1 MSDNSAVAPVGPT
14 NPNPTSWL
22 QNLGI
27 AIEIVC
33 PALALI
39 VVVLR
44 TYIRL
49 DTKSFGWDDGLIVAS
64 MVLSIALAV
73 GSIKVMKALF
83 IGIHFWDVPM
93 PFDPTEG
100 LIWIYVVGAVYQ
112 PILTLVKQSVLV
124 FLLRFSGIKAGVRYV
139 VWGTI
144 IFNTVLMV
152 AIFIV
157 VIFQCTPIE
166 RNWHP
171 LVEGHCIEQF
181 PFGVAAAALTIM
193 TDVVAVALPFYIF
206 LGLKI
211 NKNRKIALI
220 GVFMLGVLVTIVSI
234 VRLYFLAQNFNDP
247 SPDKNFSI
255 GFCVSSIE
263 CNLAILTASAPA
275 LWPLIRRWI
284 PHLKSTG
291 DRSYYGQHKYGG
303 ATHAAQQG
311 YIRTTD
317 GPENNTNIG
326 LKDMNGRRVRTEVR
340 SARDSDEEILTG
352 TGIMR
357 TTQFTVSSE
366 DEYRKGPR
374 SNVDDRTTHSKVSS
388 NGSL

>member
-1 MSDNSAVAPVGPT
+1 MSDIQASSAPS

-27 AIEIVC
+27 AIEVVC
-33 PALALI
+33 PALAFI

-44 TYIRL
+44 SYIRI
-49 DTKSFGWDDGLIVAS
+49 DTKTFGWDDSLIVAA
-64 MVLSIALAV
+64 MVFSIAMAV
-73 GSIKVMKALF
+73 GSIKVMKNLY
-83 IGIHFWDVPM
+83 IGIHYYDVPQ

-112 PILTLVKQSVLV
+112 PILTLVKQSILV
-124 FLLRFSGIKAGVRYV
+124 FLLRFSGVKTGVRYV
-139 VWGTI
+139 AWGTI
-144 IFNTVLMV
+144 IFNTALMI
-152 AIFIV
+152 AIFIA

-171 LVEGHCIEQF
+171 TVPGTCIQQF
-181 PFGVAAAALTIM
+181 SFGVVAACMTIA
-193 TDVVAVALPFYIF
+193 TDIVAVGIPFYVF
-206 LGLKI
+206 LGLQI

-220 GVFMLGVLVTIVSI
+220 GIFMLGILVTIVSVI
-234 VRLYFLAQNFNDP
+234 RLYFLAQNLNDT
-247 SPDKNFSI
+247 SLDKNFSL

-275 LWPLIRRWI
+275 LWPLIRRWV
-284 PHLKSTG
+284 PHLKSSNG
-291 DRSYYGQHKYGG
+291 QSYYGHHKYGG
-303 ATHAAQQG
+303 GTTHAQQG

-317 GPENNTNIG
+317 GHESGIG
-326 LKDMNGRRVRTEVR
+326 LKDMNNRRVRTDIR

-357 TTQFTVSSE
+357 TTQFTVSTE
-366 DEYRKGPR
+366 DDYSHKTSRNLD
-374 SNVDDRTTHSKVSS
+374 STTHSKISS

>member
-1 MSDNSAVAPVGPT
+1 MSTSTTST

-27 AIEIVC
+27 AIEVVC

-44 TYIRL
+44 TYIRF
-49 DTKSFGWDDGLIVAS
+49 DTKSFGWDDGLIVAA
-64 MVLSIALAV
+64 MALSIALAV
-73 GSIKVMKALF
+73 GSIKIMKTLY
-83 IGIHFWDVPM
+83 IGIHYYDVP
-93 PFDPTEG
+93 PYDATEG

-124 FLLRFSGIKAGVRYV
+124 FLLRFAGIKAGVRYV

-144 IFNTVLMV
+144 IFNTVLML
-152 AIFIV
+152 AIFIT

-166 RNWHP
+166 MNWHP
-171 LVEGHCIEQF
+171 LVPGHCIEQF
-181 PFGVAAAALTIM
+181 KFGVVAACMTIA
-193 TDVVAVALPFYIF
+193 TDIVSVALPFYIF

-220 GVFMLGVLVTIVSI
+220 GVFMLGVLVTVVSI
-234 VRLYFLAQNFNDP
+234 IRLYFLAQNFNDT
-247 SPDKNFSI
+247 SLDKNFSV

-275 LWPLIRRWI
+275 LWPLVRRWV
-284 PHLKSTG
+284 PRLKSTNNQ
-291 DRSYYGQHKYGG
+291 SYYGHNKYGV
-303 ATHAAQQG
+303 TSHAQQG

-317 GPENNTNIG
+317 GPEGDIG
-326 LKDMNGRRVRTEVR
+326 LKDMSGRRVHTEVR
-340 SARDSDEEILTG
+340 SSRDSDEEILTG

-357 TTQFTVSSE
+357 TTQFTVSTADS
-366 DEYRKGPR
+366 R
-374 SNVDDRTTHSKVSS
+374 SIATPNRNFEDRTTHSKV
-388 NGSL
+388 GI

>member
-1 MSDNSAVAPVGPT
+1 MSTSTTIVT

-27 AIEIVC
+27 AIEVVC
-33 PALALI
+33 PALAFI

-49 DTKSFGWDDGLIVAS
+49 DTKSFGWDDGLIVSA
-64 MVLSIALAV
+64 MALSIALAV
-73 GSIKVMKALF
+73 GSIKVMKSLY
-83 IGIHFWDVPM
+83 IGIHYYDVP

-124 FLLRFSGIKAGVRYV
+124 FLLRFSGVKSGVRYV
-139 VWGTI
+139 VWATI
-144 IFNTVLMV
+144 IFNTILMV

-157 VIFQCTPIE
+157 VILQCIPIE
-166 RNWHP
+166 MNWNP
-171 LVEGHCIEQF
+171 LIKGHCIEQF
-181 PFGVAAAALTIM
+181 KFGVAAASLTIM
-193 TDVVAVALPFYIF
+193 TDIVSVALPFYIF
-206 LGLKI
+206 LGLQI
-211 NKNRKIALI
+211 NKNRKVALI
-220 GVFMLGVLVTIVSI
+220 GVFMLGILVTVVSI
-234 VRLYFLAQNFNDP
+234 VRLYFLAQNFNDT
-247 SPDKNFSI
+247 SPDKNFSL

-275 LWPLIRRWI
+275 LWPLVRRWL
-284 PHLKSTG
+284 PRLKSTNNQ
-291 DRSYYGQHKYGG
+291 SYYGKHKYGVSSH
-303 ATHAAQQG
+303 TQQG

-317 GPENNTNIG
+317 GPENSIG
-326 LKDMNGRRVRTEVR
+326 LKDMSGRRVHTEVR
-340 SARDSDEEILTG
+340 SSRDSDEEILTG

-357 TTQFTVSSE
+357 TTQFTVSTTDS
-366 DEYRKGPR
+366 R
-374 SNVDDRTTHSKVSS
+374 SHATLSRNFDDRALHSKASS

>member
-1 MSDNSAVAPVGPT
+1 MAT

-27 AIEIVC
+27 AIEVVC

-39 VVVLR
+39 VVGLR
-44 TYIRL
+44 AYIRL
-49 DTKSFGWDDGLIVAS
+49 DTKSFGWDDGLIVAA
-64 MVLSIALAV
+64 MVFSIALAV
-73 GSIKVMKALF
+73 GSIKVMKALY
-83 IGIHFWDVPM
+83 IGIHFYDVPI

-152 AIFIV
+152 AILLT

-166 RNWHP
+166 LNWHP
-171 LVEGHCIEQF
+171 LVPGNCIQQF
-181 PFGVAAAALTIM
+181 TFGVVAACMTIM
-193 TDVVAVALPFYIF
+193 TDIVSVALPFYIF

-211 NKNRKIALI
+211 NKKRKMALI
-220 GVFMLGVLVTIVSI
+220 GVFMLGVIVTIVSVI
-234 VRLYFLAQNFNDP
+234 RLYFLAQNFHDQ
-247 SPDKNFSI
+247 SPDKNFSL

-291 DRSYYGQHKYGG
+291 DHSYYGHHKYGG
-303 ATHAAQQG
+303 ASHAQQG

-317 GPENNTNIG
+317 GADSNNIG
-326 LKDMNGRRVRTEVR
+326 LKDMDSRRIRTEVR

-357 TTQFTVSSE
+357 TTQFTVSTE
-366 DEYRKGPR
+366 DEYQQKGE
-374 SNVDDRTTHSKVSS
+374 SANFDDHTTRSKVSS
-388 NGSL
+388 NGSI

>member
-1 MSDNSAVAPVGPT
+1 MSDNAQAPSAPA

-27 AIEIVC
+27 AIEVVC
-33 PALALI
+33 PALALL

-49 DTKSFGWDDGLIVAS
+49 DTKTFGWDDGLIVAA
-64 MVLSIALAV
+64 MVLSIAMAV

-83 IGIHFWDVPM
+83 IGIHYYDVPQ

-124 FLLRFSGIKAGVRYV
+124 FLLRFSGVKAGVRYV

-144 IFNTVLMV
+144 IFNTALMV
-152 AIFIV
+152 AIFLT
-157 VIFQCTPIE
+157 VILQCIPIE
-166 RNWHP
+166 MNWNL
-171 LVEGHCIEQF
+171 LVPGHCIEQF
-181 PFGVAAAALTIM
+181 KFGVVAACMTIM
-193 TDVVAVALPFYIF
+193 TDIVSVALPFYIF

-220 GVFMLGVLVTIVSI
+220 GVFMLGILVTIVSI
-234 VRLYFLAQNFNDP
+234 IRLWTLSENFNDQD
-247 SPDKNFSI
+247 PDKNFSV
-255 GFCVSSIE
+255 GFTVSSIE
-263 CNLAILTASAPA
+263 VNLAIITASFPA
-275 LWPLIRRWI
+275 LWPLIRRML
-284 PHLKSTG
+284 PKNLKS
-291 DRSYYGQHKYGG
+291 SYYGHQKYGG
-303 ATHAAQQG
+303 VSHAQQG
-311 YIRTTD
+311 YIKTTD
-317 GPENNTNIG
+317 GPDSGIG
-326 LKDMNGRRVRTEVR
+326 LKDMNGRRIRTEVR
-340 SARDSDEEILTG
+340 SQRDSDEEILTG

-357 TTQFTVSSE
+357 TTQFTVSTE
-366 DEYRKGPR
+366 DDHARTGR
-374 SNVDDRTTHSKVSS
+374 GSNFDDRTTRSKVSS

>member
-1 MSDNSAVAPVGPT
+1 MSTSTTTT

-27 AIEIVC
+27 AIEVVC

-39 VVVLR
+39 VVILR

-49 DTKSFGWDDGLIVAS
+49 DTKSFGWDDGLIVAA
-64 MVLSIALAV
+64 MALSIALAV
-73 GSIKVMKALF
+73 GSIKVMKSLF
-83 IGIHFWDVPM
+83 IGIHYYDVP
-93 PFDPTEG
+93 PYDPTEG

-124 FLLRFSGIKAGVRYV
+124 FLLRFSGIKSGVRYV

-152 AIFIV
+152 AIFIT
-157 VIFQCTPIE
+157 VILQCIPIE
-166 RNWHP
+166 MNWNP

-181 PFGVAAAALTIM
+181 KFGVAAASLTIM
-193 TDVVAVALPFYIF
+193 TDIVSVALPFYIF

-211 NKNRKIALI
+211 NKNRKVALI
-220 GVFMLGVLVTIVSI
+220 GVFMLGVLVTVVSI
-234 VRLYFLAQNFNDP
+234 VRLYFLAQNFNDT
-247 SPDKNFSI
+247 SPDKNFSV

-275 LWPLIRRWI
+275 LWPLVRRWV
-284 PHLKSTG
+284 PGLKSTNNQ
-291 DRSYYGQHKYGG
+291 SYYGKHKYGVSS
-303 ATHAAQQG
+303 HAQQG

-317 GPENNTNIG
+317 EPESGIG
-326 LKDMNGRRVRTEVR
+326 LKDMSGRRVHTEVR
-340 SARDSDEEILTG
+340 SSRDSDEEILTG

-357 TTQFTVSSE
+357 TTQFTVSTT
-366 DEYRKGPR
+366 DNR
-374 SNVDDRTTHSKVSS
+374 SLATLSRNFDDRTMHSKVSS

>member
-1 MSDNSAVAPVGPT
+1 MAT

-27 AIEIVC
+27 AIEVVC
-33 PALALI
+33 PVLALI
-39 VVVLR
+39 VVGLR
-44 TYIRL
+44 TYIRI

-64 MVLSIALAV
+64 MVFSIALAV
-73 GSIKVMKALF
+73 GSIKVMKELY
-83 IGIHFWDVPM
+83 IGIHFYDVPL
-93 PFDPTEG
+93 PIDPTEG

-124 FLLRFSGIKAGVRYV
+124 FLLRFSGIKTGVRYV

-144 IFNTVLMV
+144 IFNTVLML
-152 AIFIV
+152 AILLT

-166 RNWHP
+166 LNWHP
-171 LVEGHCIEQF
+171 LVPGKCIQQF
-181 PFGVAAAALTIM
+181 TFGVVAACMTIA
-193 TDVVAVALPFYIF
+193 TDVVSVALPFYIF

-220 GVFMLGVLVTIVSI
+220 GVFMLGVLVTVVSV
-234 VRLYFLAQNFNDP
+234 VRLYFLAQNFHDQ

-275 LWPLIRRWI
+275 LWPLIRRWV

-291 DRSYYGQHKYGG
+291 DRSYYGHHKYGG
-303 ATHAAQQG
+303 ASHAQQG

-317 GPENNTNIG
+317 GPDNNNIG
-326 LKDMNGRRVRTEVR
+326 LKDMDSRRTRTEVR

-357 TTQFTVSSE
+357 TTQFTVSTE
-366 DEYRKGPR
+366 DEYPRKEPR
-374 SNVDDRTTHSKVSS
+374 ANYEDQTTHSKVSS
-388 NGSL
+388 NVSL

>member
-1 MSDNSAVAPVGPT
+1 MSDSAPIPSA

-27 AIEIVC
+27 AIEILC

-39 VVVLR
+39 VVALR

-49 DTKSFGWDDGLIVAS
+49 DTKSFGWDDGLIISA
-64 MVLSIALAV
+64 MVFSIAMAV
-73 GSIKVMKALF
+73 GSIKVMKALY
-83 IGIHFWDVPM
+83 IGIHYYDVPM

-100 LIWIYVVGAVYQ
+100 LIYIYAVGAIYQ
-112 PILTLVKQSVLV
+112 PILTLVKQSILV
-124 FLLRFSGIKAGVRYV
+124 FLLRFSGIKSGIRHV

-152 AIFIV
+152 AILLT
-157 VIFQCTPIE
+157 VIFQCTPISA
-166 RNWHP
+166 NWI
-171 LVEGHCIEQF
+171 VGTGQCIEQF
-181 PFGVAAAALTIM
+181 KFGVVAACMTIL
-193 TDVVAVALPFYIF
+193 TDVISVALPFYIF

-211 NKNRKIALI
+211 NKNRKVALI
-220 GVFMLGVLVTIVSI
+220 GVFMLGVLVTVVSVI
-234 VRLYFLAQNFNDP
+234 RLYFLAQNFNDT

-275 LWPLIRRWI
+275 LWPLFRRI
-284 PHLKSTG
+284 PFFKSTG
-291 DRSYYGQHKYGG
+291 DRSYYGHQKYGG
-303 ATHAAQQG
+303 TSHGQQG

-317 GPENNTNIG
+317 GPESSNNIG
-326 LKDMNGRRVRTEVR
+326 LKDMSGRRVRTEVR

-357 TTQFTVSSE
+357 TTQFTVVTEEDRYSRTTPSSNL
-366 DEYRKGPR
+366 DGH
-374 SNVDDRTTHSKVSS
+374 TTHSKVSS
-388 NGSL
+388 TGSL

>member
-1 MSDNSAVAPVGPT
+1 MSGTTTAT
-14 NPNPTSWL
+14 NANPTSWL

-27 AIEIVC
+27 AIEVVC

-49 DTKSFGWDDGLIVAS
+49 DTKSFGWDDGLIISA
-64 MVLSIALAV
+64 MALSIALAV
-73 GSIKVMKALF
+73 GSIKVMKTLF
-83 IGIHFWDVPM
+83 IGIHYYDVPT

-124 FLLRFSGIKAGVRYV
+124 FLLRFSGVKSGVRYV

-144 IFNTVLMV
+144 VFNTLLMV
-152 AIFIV
+152 AVFV
-157 VIFQCTPIE
+157 AVIFQCTPIE
-166 RNWHP
+166 MNWHP
-171 LVEGHCIEQF
+171 LVQGHCIEQF
-181 PFGVAAAALTIM
+181 KFGVAAASLTIM
-193 TDVVAVALPFYIF
+193 TDVVAVTLPFYIF
-206 LGLKI
+206 LSLKI
-211 NKNRKIALI
+211 NRNRKIALI
-220 GVFMLGVLVTIVSI
+220 GVFMLGVLVTVVSI
-234 VRLYFLAQNFNDP
+234 VRLYFLAQNFNDT
-247 SPDKNFSI
+247 SLDKNFSV

-275 LWPLIRRWI
+275 LWPLVRRWV
-284 PHLKSTG
+284 PGLKSTNNQ
-291 DRSYYGQHKYGG
+291 SYYGKNKYGVSSHG
-303 ATHAAQQG
+303 GQG

-317 GPENNTNIG
+317 GPESGIG
-326 LKDMNGRRVRTEVR
+326 LKDMDGRRVHTEIR
-340 SARDSDEEILTG
+340 SSRDSDEEILTG

-357 TTQFTVSSE
+357 TTQFTVSTTDS
-366 DEYRKGPR
+366 R
-374 SNVDDRTTHSKVSS
+374 SVATSSRTFDDRMTHSKISS

>member
-1 MSDNSAVAPVGPT
+1 MSDGGQALPSAPT

-22 QNLGI
+22 QDLGI
-27 AIEIVC
+27 AIEVVC

-39 VVVLR
+39 VVLLR
-44 TYIRL
+44 VYIRI

-73 GSIKVMKALF
+73 GSIQVMKLLF
-83 IGIHFWDVPM
+83 IGIHYYDVPM
-93 PFDPTEG
+93 PFDPTDG

-124 FLLRFSGIKAGVRYV
+124 FLLRFSGVKSGVRYV

-144 IFNTVLMV
+144 IFNTLLMV
-152 AIFIV
+152 AIFFA
-157 VIFQCTPIE
+157 VIFQCLPIE
-166 RNWHP
+166 KNWRP
-171 LVEGHCIEQF
+171 MIDGYCFEQF
-181 PFGVAAAALTIM
+181 KFGVAAACLTIL

-206 LGLKI
+206 LGLQI

-220 GVFMLGVLVTIVSI
+220 GVFMLGIIVTVVSV
-234 VRLYFLAQNFNDP
+234 VRLYFLAQNFHDT
-247 SPDKNFSI
+247 SPDKNFSL

-275 LWPLIRRWI
+275 LWPLIRRWM
-284 PHLKSTG
+284 PHLKSSG
-291 DRSYYGQHKYGG
+291 NGSYYAQHKYSG
-303 ATHAAQQG
+303 ASHAQQQG

-317 GPENNTNIG
+317 GPESNIA
-326 LKDMNGRRVRTEVR
+326 LKEMGSRRVRTEIR
-340 SARDSDEEILTG
+340 SAQDSDEEILTG

-357 TTQFTVSSE
+357 TTQFVVSTE
-366 DEYRKGPR
+366 DDYARGGTASKQD
-374 SNVDDRTTHSKVSS
+374 NRTAHSKVSS

>member
-1 MSDNSAVAPVGPT
+1 MSETAQAPTAAV

-27 AIEIVC
+27 AIEVVC
-33 PALALI
+33 PALALT
-39 VVVLR
+39 VVILR

-49 DTKSFGWDDGLIVAS
+49 DTKSFGWDDGLILSA
-64 MVLSIALAV
+64 MALSIALAA
-73 GSIKVMKALF
+73 GSIKVMKELY
-83 IGIHFWDVPM
+83 IGIHYYDVPM

-139 VWGTI
+139 VWATI
-144 IFNTVLMV
+144 VFNTVLMV
-152 AIFIV
+152 AIFIT
-157 VIFQCTPIE
+157 VIVQCIPIE
-166 RNWHP
+166 INWHP
-171 LVEGHCIEQF
+171 LVPGYCIQQF
-181 PFGVAAAALTIM
+181 TFGVAAASLTIM
-193 TDVVAVALPFYIF
+193 TDIVAVALPFYIF

-220 GVFMLGVLVTIVSI
+220 GVFMLGVLVTVVSI
-234 VRLYFLAQNFNDP
+234 VRLYFLAQNFHDT
-247 SPDKNFSI
+247 SPDKNFSL

-275 LWPLIRRWI
+275 LWPLIRRCM
-284 PHLKSTG
+284 PRFKSTRG
-291 DRSYYGQHKYGG
+291 RSYYGHHKYGG
-303 ATHAAQQG
+303 ASHAQQG

-317 GPENNTNIG
+317 GADSGIG
-326 LKDMNGRRVRTEVR
+326 LKDMSGRRVHTEVR

-357 TTQFTVSSE
+357 TTKFTVSTE
-366 DEYRKGPR
+366 DSQSRATPIH
-374 SNVDDRTTHSKVSS
+374 NFDDRTTHSKISS